1 MNERIKE
8 LAEQAELNATLLFNK
23 EKLEKFAEL
32 VVTDT
37 ISVLQKRFMGD
48 LNREDMEVRRCI
60 EDIQKH
66 FGI

>member
-32 VVTDT
+32 IIRKCAFIVEDAVDH
-37 ISVLQKRFMGD
+37 
-48 LNREDMEVRRCI
+48 REPASTYVDKI
-60 EDIQKH
+60 KQH
-66 FGI
+66 FGVEE